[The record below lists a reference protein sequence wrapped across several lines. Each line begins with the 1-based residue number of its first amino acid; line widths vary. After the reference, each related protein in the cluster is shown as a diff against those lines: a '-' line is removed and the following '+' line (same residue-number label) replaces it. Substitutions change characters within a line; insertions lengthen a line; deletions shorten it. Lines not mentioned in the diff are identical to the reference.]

1 MDRIIAWM
9 AAAIVAATGYASPA
23 ADEPAAGAALLTTVA
38 PATPASRGVAASP
51 TVNLNGPGTVR
62 PSVQC
67 YWWAYATGG
76 TPPYSYSWSGGLS
89 GYSIAYEYFTT
100 SPSSGSFTVSV
111 TVTDA
116 LGATATDSRSVTVNS
131 RASICPY

>member
-1 MDRIIAWM
+1 MNHLIAWV
-9 AAAIVAATGYASPA
+9 AAAIVAATSYGGMAESGATAGEPRPA
-23 ADEPAAGAALLTTVA
+23 ASAATLTV
-38 PATPASRGVAASP
+38 SV
-51 TVNLNGPGTVR
+51 NGPSTVR

-67 YWWAYATGG
+67 YWWADAAGG

-89 GYSIAYEYFTT
+89 GYSILYEYFTT

-116 LGATATDSRSVTVNS
+116 LGATATANRPVTVSS
-131 RASICPY
+131 RAPLCPY